1 MTEHLYKSVKAL
13 ADELEISRTT
23 LYKRAKLNGI
33 ELTGNYTSQQIEQLK
48 TVQSKMDTEQK
59 NEQFVEQNEH
69 KNEQFVEQNEHK
81 DEHFFQSEIQRLS
94 SQLTVKDEQIAELN
108 QQLKQAQKLAD
119 QAQQLQLKTQL
130 QLEAEQQKVLA
141 LETELQ
147 QEEVVS
153 EASANGAENKKGFW
167 RRIFG

>member
-1 MTEHLYKSVKAL
+1 MTAHLYKSVKAL
-13 ADELEISRTT
+13 ADELGVSRTT

-48 TVQSKMDTEQK
+48 TVQFKMDTEQK
-59 NEQFVEQNEH
+59 NEHFA
-69 KNEQFVEQNEHK
+69 EQNEHK

-94 SQLTVKDEQIAELN
+94 SQLTVKDEQISELN

-141 LETELQ
+141 FETELQ
-147 QEEVVS
+147 QDEVVS
-153 EASANGAENKKGFW
+153 EASANGAKNKKGFW

>member
-48 TVQSKMDTEQK
+48 TAQSKMDTEQK
-59 NEQFVEQNEH
+59 TG
-69 KNEQFVEQNEHK
+69 
-81 DEHFFQSEIQRLS
+81 DLFQSEIQRLS
-94 SQLTVKDEQIAELN
+94 SQLMAKDEQIAELN

-119 QAQQLQLKTQL
+119 QAQQLQLKAQL
-130 QLEAEQQKVLA
+130 QLEAEQQKLLA

>member
-13 ADELEISRTT
+13 ADELGISRTT

-33 ELTGNYTSQQIEQLK
+33 DLNGNYTSQQIEQLK
-48 TVQSKMDTEQK
+48 TVQFKMDTEQK
-59 NEQFVEQNEH
+59 NEHFA
-69 KNEQFVEQNEHK
+69 EQNEHK

-119 QAQQLQLKTQL
+119 QAQQLQLKAQL
-130 QLEAEQQKVLA
+130 QLESEQQKVLA

-153 EASANGAENKKGFW
+153 EASTNAAENKKGFW

>member
-13 ADELEISRTT
+13 ADELGISRTT

-48 TVQSKMDTEQK
+48 TVQPKMDNEQK
-59 NEQFVEQNEH
+59 TEH
-69 KNEQFVEQNEHK
+69 FAEQNEHK

-108 QQLKQAQKLAD
+108 QQLKQAHKLAD

>member
-13 ADELEISRTT
+13 ADELGISRTT

-33 ELTGNYTSQQIEQLK
+33 ELNGIYTSQQIEQLK
-48 TVQSKMDTEQK
+48 TVQPKMDTEQK
-59 NEQFVEQNEH
+59 TEHFAEPNEH
-69 KNEQFVEQNEHK
+69 V
-81 DEHFFQSEIQRLS
+81 FQSEIQRLS

-119 QAQQLQLKTQL
+119 QAQQLQLKAQL

>member
-13 ADELEISRTT
+13 ADELGISRTT

-48 TVQSKMDTEQK
+48 TVQPKMDTEQK
-59 NEQFVEQNEH
+59 TEQKTEH
-69 KNEQFVEQNEHK
+69 FAEQNEHK

-94 SQLTVKDEQIAELN
+94 SQLTVKDEQISELN
-108 QQLKQAQKLAD
+108 QQLKQAHKLAD
-119 QAQQLQLKTQL
+119 QAQQLQLKAQL
-130 QLEAEQQKVLA
+130 QLESEQQKVLA

>member
-13 ADELEISRTT
+13 ADDLGISRTT

-33 ELTGNYTSQQIEQLK
+33 ELTGNYNYTSQQIEQLK
-48 TVQSKMDTEQK
+48 TVQPKMDTEQK
-59 NEQFVEQNEH
+59 TEH
-69 KNEQFVEQNEHK
+69 FAEQNEHK

-147 QEEVVS
+147 QDEVVS
-153 EASANGAENKKGFW
+153 EASANGAKNKKGFW

>member
-59 NEQFVEQNEH
+59 NEQFA
-69 KNEQFVEQNEHK
+69 EQNEHK

-130 QLEAEQQKVLA
+130 QLESEQQKVLA
-141 LETELQ
+141 LETELH
-147 QEEVVS
+147 QEEVRS
-153 EASANGAENKKGFW
+153 DASANGADNKKGFW

>member
-59 NEQFVEQNEH
+59 NEQFA
-69 KNEQFVEQNEHK
+69 EQNEHK

-119 QAQQLQLKTQL
+119 QAQQLQLKALFAIGSGAT
-130 QLEAEQQKVLA
+130 KVLA

>member
-13 ADELEISRTT
+13 ADELGVSRTT

-48 TVQSKMDTEQK
+48 TVQSKVDT
-59 NEQFVEQNEH
+59 
-69 KNEQFVEQNEHK
+69 EHK

-147 QEEVVS
+147 QDEVVS
-153 EASANGAENKKGFW
+153 EASAKGAENKKGFW

>member
-13 ADELEISRTT
+13 ADELGISRTT

-33 ELTGNYTSQQIEQLK
+33 DLNGNYTSQQIEQLK
-48 TVQSKMDTEQK
+48 TVQFKMDTEQK
-59 NEQFVEQNEH
+59 N
-69 KNEQFVEQNEHK
+69 
-81 DEHFFQSEIQRLS
+81 EHFFQSEIQRLS

-147 QEEVVS
+147 QDEVVS
-153 EASANGAENKKGFW
+153 EASANGAKNKKGFW

>member
-69 KNEQFVEQNEHK
+69 KY
-81 DEHFFQSEIQRLS
+81 EHFFQSEIQRLS

-147 QEEVVS
+147 QDEVVS
-153 EASANGAENKKGFW
+153 EDSANGAKNKKGFW

>member
-13 ADELEISRTT
+13 ADELGISRTT

-48 TVQSKMDTEQK
+48 TVQPKMDNEQK
-59 NEQFVEQNEH
+59 TEH
-69 KNEQFVEQNEHK
+69 FAEQNEHK
-81 DEHFFQSEIQRLS
+81 DGQIFQSEIQRLS

-119 QAQQLQLKTQL
+119 QAQQLQLKAQL

>member
-13 ADELEISRTT
+13 ADELGISRTT
-23 LYKRAKLNGI
+23 LYKRAKLHGI
-33 ELTGNYTSQQIEQLK
+33 DLNGNYTSQQIEQLK
-48 TVQSKMDTEQK
+48 TVQFKMDTEQK
-59 NEQFVEQNEH
+59 NEHFSV
-69 KNEQFVEQNEHK
+69 QNEHK

-147 QEEVVS
+147 QDEVVS
-153 EASANGAENKKGFW
+153 EASANGAKNKKGFW

>member
-13 ADELEISRTT
+13 ADELGVSRTT

-33 ELTGNYTSQQIEQLK
+33 ELNGIYTSQQIEQLK
-48 TVQSKMDTEQK
+48 TVQPKMDTEQK
-59 NEQFVEQNEH
+59 TEH
-69 KNEQFVEQNEHK
+69 FAEPNEHK
-81 DEHFFQSEIQRLS
+81 DEHVFQSEIQRLS

-119 QAQQLQLKTQL
+119 QAQQLQLKAQL

>member
-13 ADELEISRTT
+13 ADELGISRTT

-48 TVQSKMDTEQK
+48 TVQSKVDT
-59 NEQFVEQNEH
+59 
-69 KNEQFVEQNEHK
+69 EHK

-153 EASANGAENKKGFW
+153 EASAKGAENKKGFW

>member
-59 NEQFVEQNEH
+59 NEQFA
-69 KNEQFVEQNEHK
+69 EQNEHK

-130 QLEAEQQKVLA
+130 QLESEQQKVLA

>member
-1 MTEHLYKSVKAL
+1 MTEHLYKSVKSL
-13 ADELEISRTT
+13 ADELGVSRTT

-33 ELTGNYTSQQIEQLK
+33 ELNGNYTSQQIEQLK
-48 TVQSKMDTEQK
+48 TVQFKMDTEQK
-59 NEQFVEQNEH
+59 
-69 KNEQFVEQNEHK
+69 NEHK

-119 QAQQLQLKTQL
+119 QAQQLQLKAQL
-130 QLEAEQQKVLA
+130 QLESEQQKVLA

-147 QEEVVS
+147 QEEVLS
-153 EASANGAENKKGFW
+153 ESSANGAENKKGFW

>member
-13 ADELEISRTT
+13 ADELGVSRTT

-33 ELTGNYTSQQIEQLK
+33 ELNGNYTSQQIEQLK
-48 TVQSKMDTEQK
+48 TVQSKVDT
-59 NEQFVEQNEH
+59 
-69 KNEQFVEQNEHK
+69 EQNEHK

-119 QAQQLQLKTQL
+119 QAQQLQLKAQL

-147 QEEVVS
+147 QEEVLS
-153 EASANGAENKKGFW
+153 ESSANGAENKKGFW

>member
-13 ADELEISRTT
+13 ADELGISRTT

-48 TVQSKMDTEQK
+48 TVQPKMDTEHK
-59 NEQFVEQNEH
+59 TEH
-69 KNEQFVEQNEHK
+69 FAEQNEHK
-81 DEHFFQSEIQRLS
+81 DEHVFQSEIQRLS

-119 QAQQLQLKTQL
+119 QAQQLQLKAQL
-130 QLEAEQQKVLA
+130 QLESEQQKVLA

-147 QEEVVS
+147 QEEVGL
-153 EASANGAENKKGFW
+153 EASTNGVENKKGFW
-167 RRIFG
+167 RRIFR

>member
-13 ADELEISRTT
+13 ADELGVSRTT

-33 ELTGNYTSQQIEQLK
+33 ELTGNYTSQQIKQLK

-59 NEQFVEQNEH
+59 NEHFA
-69 KNEQFVEQNEHK
+69 EQNEHK
-81 DEHFFQSEIQRLS
+81 DEHFFQSEIQKLS

-108 QQLKQAQKLAD
+108 QQLKQAHKLAD
-119 QAQQLQLKTQL
+119 QAQQLQLKAQL
-130 QLEAEQQKVLA
+130 QLESEQQKVLA

-147 QEEVVS
+147 QDEVVS
-153 EASANGAENKKGFW
+153 EASANGAKNKKGFW

>member
-59 NEQFVEQNEH
+59 NEQFA
-69 KNEQFVEQNEHK
+69 EQNEHK

>member
-13 ADELEISRTT
+13 ADELGISRTT

-33 ELTGNYTSQQIEQLK
+33 DLNGNYTSQQIEQLK
-48 TVQSKMDTEQK
+48 TVQFKMDTEQK
-59 NEQFVEQNEH
+59 N
-69 KNEQFVEQNEHK
+69 
-81 DEHFFQSEIQRLS
+81 EHFFQSEIQRLS

-147 QEEVVS
+147 QDEVVS
-153 EASANGAENKKGFW
+153 EASANGAKNKKGLW

>member
-48 TVQSKMDTEQK
+48 TAQSKMDTEQK
-59 NEQFVEQNEH
+59 NEQFSV
-69 KNEQFVEQNEHK
+69 QNEHK

-130 QLEAEQQKVLA
+130 QLESEQQKVLA

>member
-69 KNEQFVEQNEHK
+69 K

-130 QLEAEQQKVLA
+130 QLESEQQKVLA

-147 QEEVVS
+147 QEKVVS

>member
-59 NEQFVEQNEH
+59 NEQFA
-69 KNEQFVEQNEHK
+69 EQNEHK

-130 QLEAEQQKVLA
+130 QLESEQQKVLA

-147 QEEVVS
+147 QEKVVS

>member
-13 ADELEISRTT
+13 ADELGISRTT

-33 ELTGNYTSQQIEQLK
+33 DLNGNYTSQQIEQLK
-48 TVQSKMDTEQK
+48 TVQFKMDTEQK
-59 NEQFVEQNEH
+59 NEHFA
-69 KNEQFVEQNEHK
+69 EQNEHK
-81 DEHFFQSEIQRLS
+81 DEQIFQSEIQRLS

>member
-13 ADELEISRTT
+13 ADELGISRTT

-48 TVQSKMDTEQK
+48 TVQFKMDTEQK
-59 NEQFVEQNEH
+59 NEHYSV
-69 KNEQFVEQNEHK
+69 QNEHK

-130 QLEAEQQKVLA
+130 QLESEQQKVLA

>member
-13 ADELEISRTT
+13 ADELGISRTT
-23 LYKRAKLNGI
+23 LYKRAKLNDI
-33 ELTGNYTSQQIEQLK
+33 KLTGNYTSQQIEQLK

-59 NEQFVEQNEH
+59 NEQFA
-69 KNEQFVEQNEHK
+69 EQNEHK

-119 QAQQLQLKTQL
+119 QAQQLQLKAQL

>member
-59 NEQFVEQNEH
+59 NEQFA
-69 KNEQFVEQNEHK
+69 EQNEHK

-119 QAQQLQLKTQL
+119 QAQQLQLKAQL

-153 EASANGAENKKGFW
+153 EASANGAENKKVFW

>member
-13 ADELEISRTT
+13 ADELGISRTT
-23 LYKRAKLNGI
+23 LYKRANLNGI
-33 ELTGNYTSQQIEQLK
+33 ELTGNYTSQQIKQLK
-48 TVQSKMDTEQK
+48 TVQSKIDNEQK
-59 NEQFVEQNEH
+59 TEH
-69 KNEQFVEQNEHK
+69 FAEQNEHK
-81 DEHFFQSEIQRLS
+81 DEHFFQSEIQKLS

-130 QLEAEQQKVLA
+130 QFESEQQKVLA

-147 QEEVVS
+147 QEEVMS

>member
-13 ADELEISRTT
+13 ADELGISRTT

-33 ELTGNYTSQQIEQLK
+33 DLNGNYTSQQIEQLK
-48 TVQSKMDTEQK
+48 TVQFKMDTEQK
-59 NEQFVEQNEH
+59 NEHFSVQNEH
-69 KNEQFVEQNEHK
+69 FSVQNEHK

-147 QEEVVS
+147 QDEVVS
-153 EASANGAENKKGFW
+153 EASANGAKNKKGFW

>member
-1 MTEHLYKSVKAL
+1 MTEYLYKSVKAL

-48 TVQSKMDTEQK
+48 TVQSKMDT
-59 NEQFVEQNEH
+59 
-69 KNEQFVEQNEHK
+69 EHK

-147 QEEVVS
+147 QEEVLS
-153 EASANGAENKKGFW
+153 ESSANGAENKKGFW

>member
-13 ADELEISRTT
+13 ADELGISRTT

-33 ELTGNYTSQQIEQLK
+33 DLNGNYTSQQIEQLK
-48 TVQSKMDTEQK
+48 TVQFKMDTEQK
-59 NEQFVEQNEH
+59 NEHFAEQN
-69 KNEQFVEQNEHK
+69 KHK

-119 QAQQLQLKTQL
+119 QAQKLQLKTQL

>member
-13 ADELEISRTT
+13 ADELGVSRTT

-48 TVQSKMDTEQK
+48 TVQSKVDTELK
-59 NEQFVEQNEH
+59 NEHFS
-69 KNEQFVEQNEHK
+69 EQNEHK

-119 QAQQLQLKTQL
+119 QAQQLQLKAQL
-130 QLEAEQQKVLA
+130 QLESEQQKVLA

-153 EASANGAENKKGFW
+153 EASTNAAENKKGFW

>member
-1 MTEHLYKSVKAL
+1 MTEHLYKSVKSL
-13 ADELEISRTT
+13 ADEVGVSRTT

-33 ELTGNYTSQQIEQLK
+33 ELTGNYNSQQIEQLK
-48 TVQSKMDTEQK
+48 TVQPKMDYEQK
-59 NEQFVEQNEH
+59 Y
-69 KNEQFVEQNEHK
+69 
-81 DEHFFQSEIQRLS
+81 EHFFQSEIQTLS
-94 SQLTVKDEQIAELN
+94 SQLTIKDEQIAELN

-130 QLEAEQQKVLA
+130 QLESEQQKVLA

-153 EASANGAENKKGFW
+153 EASAKGAENKKGFW

>member
-13 ADELEISRTT
+13 ADELGVSRTT

-48 TVQSKMDTEQK
+48 TVQSKVDTEQK
-59 NEQFVEQNEH
+59 NEHFAEQNA
-69 KNEQFVEQNEHK
+69 HK

-94 SQLTVKDEQIAELN
+94 SQLTVKDGQIAELN

-119 QAQQLQLKTQL
+119 QAQQLQLKAQL
-130 QLEAEQQKVLA
+130 QLESEQQKVLA

-147 QEEVVS
+147 QEEVLS
-153 EASANGAENKKGFW
+153 EYSANGAENKKGFW